1 MFKSGVYPRRPHT
14 QTDKNIQEL
23 RFEWLWKGEQD
34 HAAVHHATHP
44 TQSKGFLW
52 KVVFHRLFAFLN
64 ELQNYFQKALR
75 EIFKHFRLDDLS
87 ECLIEVDGRAT
98 FILWLAEDTGWLGGC
113 GRLTNSLPGGIEA
126 QKRLHVW
133 FLVLPAHIFH
143 IRPFHEVDPSSAR
156 AVKIV
161 LGFAKIQQRKTGANK
176 TFNTFRPVSLVST

>member
-23 RFEWLWKGEQD
+23 RFQWLWKGEQD

-44 TQSKGFLW
+44 TQSKSKSLKSCFPQI
-52 KVVFHRLFAFLN
+52 VC
-64 ELQNYFQKALR
+64 
-75 EIFKHFRLDDLS
+75 IFKRIAKLLS
-87 ECLIEVDGRAT
+87 EGTARNFQTFPLGGLERVLEVDGRAT
-98 FILWLAEDTGWLGGC
+98 LILWLAEDTGWLGGC

-161 LGFAKIQQRKTGANK
+161 LGYAKIQQRKTGANK

>member
-1 MFKSGVYPRRPHT
+1 MSQFLGGLEQCFWTKKHLFFCKH
-14 QTDKNIQEL
+14 QKNHEG
-23 RFEWLWKGEQD
+23 WKR
-34 HAAVHHATHP
+34 
-44 TQSKGFLW
+44 W
-52 KVVFHRLFAFLN
+52 
-64 ELQNYFQKALR
+64 QNYFQKALR

-161 LGFAKIQQRKTGANK
+161 LGYAKIQQRKTGANK